1 MTQEIGSSMLIRNT
15 PKSQSDWK
23 KLIDSKG
30 VTSIDTDFAQMAI
43 VQEKGQLTVHWGFED
58 INVMREHF
66 LPMFEEL
73 KPEIADAEVEFI
85 ALDLVQF
92 QNRDW
97 IQPLLKDA
105 NFYFFAEWMEM
116 EHPGLDPERIPDF
129 PDDVIMRQAT
139 DDDVEKM
146 YSIWIES
153 YGDLTVSPATFAY
166 YLENQTWIGAL
177 EHRDEVIGFAING
190 PVSSGSGEIFDV
202 AVDSKFDDEEYKSLL
217 LSAAV
222 YQLTT
227 QDARRASIKVRP
239 DIKNAL
245 RTCADLGFRPGV
257 GGLEYRRSTDEE
269 YNLAKQ
275 QERSSASG
283 VKARF
288 GDWR

>member
-1 MTQEIGSSMLIRNT
+1 MTQEFGSSMLIRNT
-15 PKSQSDWK
+15 PKSQNEWK
-23 KLIDSKG
+23 KLIDSEG
-30 VTSIDTDFAQMAI
+30 VTSIEADFAQMAI
-43 VQEKGQLTVHWGFED
+43 VQEKGQLTVHWAFED

-73 KPEIADAEVEFI
+73 KPEIADADVEFI

-97 IQPLLKDA
+97 IQPLLTDA
-105 NFYFFAEWMEM
+105 NFYFFAEWMNM
-116 EHPGLDPERIPDF
+116 EHPGLDPESIPEF
-129 PDDVIMRQAT
+129 PDKVNMRHAT

-146 YSIWIES
+146 YSIWTES
-153 YGDLTVSPATFAY
+153 YGELTVSPATFDY
-166 YLENQTWIGAL
+166 YLERQSWIGVL
-177 EHRDEVIGFAING
+177 EQDNEMTGFAING
-190 PVSSGSGEIFDV
+190 PVVAGAGEIFEV
-202 AVDSKFDDEEYKSLL
+202 AVDSRFDDEGYKSLL

-227 QDARRASIKVRP
+227 QGARRASIKVRP

-245 RTCADLGFRPGV
+245 RTCADQGFRPVV
-257 GGLEYRRSTDEE
+257 GGLEYRRSTDEK

-275 QERSSASG
+275 KERSSASG

>member
-1 MTQEIGSSMLIRNT
+1 MTQEFGSSMLIRNT
-15 PKSQSDWK
+15 PKSQNEWK
-23 KLIDSKG
+23 KLIDSEG
-30 VTSIDTDFAQMAI
+30 VTSIEADFAQMAI
-43 VQEKGQLTVHWGFED
+43 VQEKGQLTVHWAFED

-73 KPEIADAEVEFI
+73 KPEIADADVEFI

-97 IQPLLKDA
+97 IQPLLTDA
-105 NFYFFAEWMEM
+105 NFYFFAEWMNM
-116 EHPGLDPERIPDF
+116 EHPGLDPEIIPEF
-129 PDDVIMRQAT
+129 PDKVNMRHAT

-146 YSIWIES
+146 YSIWTES
-153 YGDLTVSPATFAY
+153 YGELTVSPATFDY
-166 YLENQTWIGAL
+166 YLERQSWIGVL
-177 EHRDEVIGFAING
+177 EQDNEMIGFAING
-190 PVSSGSGEIFDV
+190 PVVAGAGEIFEV
-202 AVDSKFDDEEYKSLL
+202 AVDSRFDDEGYKSLL

-227 QDARRASIKVRP
+227 QGARRASIKVRP

-245 RTCADLGFRPGV
+245 RTCADQGFRPVV
-257 GGLEYRRSTDEE
+257 GGLEYRRSTDEK

-275 QERSSASG
+275 KERSSASG

>member
-15 PKSQSDWK
+15 PKSQNEWK

-43 VQEKGQLTVHWGFED
+43 VQEKGQLTVHWAFED
-58 INVMREHF
+58 INTMREHF

-73 KPEIADAEVEFI
+73 KPEIADADVDFI

-97 IQPLLKDA
+97 IQPLLQDA
-105 NFYFFAEWMEM
+105 NFYFFAEWMNM
-116 EHPGLDPERIPDF
+116 ENPGLDPEDIPDF

-146 YSIWIES
+146 YSIWVNS
-153 YGDLTVSPATFAY
+153 YGDLTTSPATFDY

-177 EHRDEVIGFAING
+177 ERNGEVVGFAING
-190 PVSSGSGEIFDV
+190 PVVSGSGEVFEV
-202 AVDSKFDDEEYKSLL
+202 AVDADFENEGYKSLL
-217 LSAAV
+217 LSAAT

-227 QDARRASIKVRP
+227 QDARRATIKVRP

-245 RTCADLGFRPGV
+245 RTCSDLGFRPV
-257 GGLEYRRSTDEE
+257 IGGLEYRRSTDEE

-275 QERSSASG
+275 EERRSASG

>member
-15 PKSQSDWK
+15 PKSQNEWK
-23 KLIDSKG
+23 KLIEAEG

-43 VQEKGQLTVHWGFED
+43 VQEKGQLTVHWAFED

-66 LPMFEEL
+66 IPMFEEL
-73 KPEIADAEVEFI
+73 RPEIADADVEFI

-97 IQPLLKDA
+97 IQPLLVDT
-105 NFYFFAEWMEM
+105 NFYFFAEWMNM
-116 EHPGLDPERIPDF
+116 EHAGLDPENIPDF
-129 PDDVIMRQAT
+129 PDNVIMRQAT
-139 DDDVEKM
+139 DEDVEKM
-146 YSIWIES
+146 YLIWVQS
-153 YGDLTVSPATFAY
+153 YGDLIVSPATFDY

-177 EHRDEVIGFAING
+177 ERDGEVIGFAING
-190 PVSSGSGEIFDV
+190 PVVSGLGEIFEV
-202 AVDSKFDDEEYKSLL
+202 TVDSRFEDEEYKSLL
-217 LSAAV
+217 LSAAA

-227 QDARRASIKVRP
+227 QDAMRAAIKVRP

-269 YNLAKQ
+269 YNLSKQ
-275 QERSSASG
+275 KERRSASG